1 MAGLYLHIPFCR
13 KLCSYCDFFKTTVL
27 SRIPDYLLSVE
38 KEMIDRNSYLDG
50 EALETIYLGGGTPS
64 VFEAVQLKDIFSKVK
79 QCFEVLPECE
89 ITLEANPDD
98 LTREYLRFLYQSTP
112 VNRLSIGIQS
122 FNDND
127 LKMLNRR
134 HTSEQ
139 AIQSIIEAR
148 EAGYRN
154 IGIDLMY
161 GLPGMT
167 KLDWKKN
174 LDLAFSLGVQHIS
187 AYHLTVEPHTALSRT
202 LIRGLLQLPEEDES
216 AGQFFMLNS
225 MAGENDFIHYEI
237 SNLAKSGFI
246 SKHNANYWQRKKYLG
261 LGPSAHSYNLV
272 SRQWN
277 VSNVAIYTDALVNGK
292 SYYVSEELDKRIRYN
307 EYIMLSLRTCW
318 GVRISEILQE
328 HGKSMAT
335 VFENRIKPLLQTDWM
350 VRQGDSVFLT
360 PRGWLVSDY
369 IVSRLLF

>member
-1 MAGLYLHIPFCR
+1 
-13 KLCSYCDFFKTTVL
+13 
-27 SRIPDYLLSVE
+27 
-38 KEMIDRNSYLDG
+38 MIDRNSYLDG

-64 VFEAVQLKDIFSKVK
+64 VFKAVQLKDIFSKVK
-79 QCFEVLPECE
+79 QCYDVLPECE

-98 LTREYLRFLYQSTP
+98 LTREYLSFLYKSTP

-167 KLDWKKN
+167 KLAWKKN

-187 AYHLTVEPHTALSRT
+187 AYHLTVESHTSLSRT

-216 AGQFFMLNS
+216 ADQFFMLNS
-225 MAGENDFIHYEI
+225 MAGEHNFIHYEI

-246 SKHNANYWQRKKYLG
+246 SKHNANYWQRKKYMG
-261 LGPSAHSYNLV
+261 LDPQHIPITWLADSGMSAML
-272 SRQWN
+272 Q
-277 VSNVAIYTDALVNGK
+277 
-292 SYYVSEELDKRIRYN
+292 
-307 EYIMLSLRTCW
+307 YIPM
-318 GVRISEILQE
+318 
-328 HGKSMAT
+328 
-335 VFENRIKPLLQTDWM
+335 
-350 VRQGDSVFLT
+350 
-360 PRGWLVSDY
+360 
-369 IVSRLLF
+369 RL